1 MGKIIGNKKV
11 TEKLYTLVE
20 ITEITSELNAK
31 IVELTEAKEEEM
43 SNGNATSAASENNYK
58 VIFKSTVFMGD
69 SLTEA
74 IYAYGFLDSTSVV
87 AEKGKN
93 VMTALE
99 DDVPKVVNLVPN
111 RVIML
116 YGMNDLECF
125 EDLNDFCDKYK
136 ILINSTKEKLP

>member
-1 MGKIIGNKKV
+1 MVILLRTDFVSICHVSSWESTKTGV
-11 TEKLYTLVE
+11 APVYE
-20 ITEITSELNAK
+20 IA
-31 IVELTEAKEEEM
+31 
-43 SNGNATSAASENNYK
+43 
-58 VIFKSTVFMGD
+58 
-69 SLTEA
+69 LTEA

-125 EDLNDFCDKYK
+125 EDL
-136 ILINSTKEKLP
+136 I